1 VPRKSGNPYFCGVFY
16 ILQCFLLKYKII
28 QPSEFV
34 TMLLTEMYSMKI
46 LTKNLNNTF
55 FNEFPETLSTLKI
68 ISPYI
73 SKLNVEQLL
82 DKLSQYEIK
91 PKITVIT
98 TFERDN
104 FINGASSL
112 AALKLLIEHEISV
125 FALKDLH
132 TKLYIF
138 DNSKCIVG
146 SANFTKRGFSIN
158 HELLVTI
165 DEPETVNELIEYTD
179 NLLTQIQSSGNWQI
193 TSELIEQEET
203 IIQSLEQPNH
213 PKPTHTWGAE
223 LENSNT
229 SETVVLSVS
238 AGDTFWEIINQF
250 SIHAHPIKRGFN
262 YRETNLITFRK
273 KNGGAM
279 SAIYKINSTFALNMN
294 DWLNDVES
302 LNLEPI
308 IKANLINYITAR
320 YSGLGFESS
329 YPYKFYLLEQYIPLP
344 HMPRPATNNVGARY
358 YSIETLQNKTIL

>member
-1 VPRKSGNPYFCGVFY
+1 
-16 ILQCFLLKYKII
+16 
-28 QPSEFV
+28 
-34 TMLLTEMYSMKI
+34 MLLTEMFSMKI

-82 DKLSQYEIK
+82 DKLSQYQIK

-104 FINGASSL
+104 FISGASSL
-112 AALKLLIEHEISV
+112 TALKLLIEHDIPV

-138 DNSKCIVG
+138 NDTKCIVG

-165 DEPETVNELIEYTD
+165 DDPATVNELVEYTD

-193 TSELIEQEET
+193 TSELIEQEES
-203 IIQSLEQPNH
+203 IIQSLEQPNQ
-213 PKPTHTWGAE
+213 PKHTHTWGAE
-223 LENSNT
+223 LENSNA

-238 AGDTFWEIINQF
+238 AGDTWEIINQF
-250 SIHAHPIKRGFN
+250 SIHAHPVKRGFN
-262 YRETNLITFRK
+262 YRKTDFITFRK
-273 KNGGAM
+273 KNGGVM
-279 SAIYKINSTFALNMN
+279 SAIYKINSTFELNMN

-358 YSIETLQNKTIL
+358 YSIEALQNKTIL